1 MFTVLVVL
9 FIIVAVA
16 MVVSILMQS
25 GRGEGLAGA
34 FGGSFAGGAVFGG
47 RGAQEFL
54 TKVTTVLAIIFVL
67 LCIGINMYIAS
78 PPGRKAKSVIREEAG
93 QPMAPGEAEQPA
105 PPQPPQGE

>member
-93 QPMAPGEAEQPA
+93 QPMAPGGAEQPA